1 VTLGKRAFLLIF
13 PVVLAGYLLAA
24 LSVYYAQGH
33 SVLALERTRLS
44 QQLDHMAALFRNEV
58 SQSRSFLYSILE
70 GNAVRLFVSEPD
82 EAYRNNALGLRL
94 QQSVRSLS
102 DDPKKFI
109 SFAILNPDL
118 TPGYY
123 FENSD
128 DPFAEIG
135 APQFALAGRLADGS
149 QLRDWTFLHDAEARQ
164 LIVYSEFIDPVTFS
178 RPLPSA
184 KADAL
189 LVQVAIEPTQF
200 LSMQRSLQQE
210 YETAVTFETAPQLQP
225 TADLSASVRMAPSL
239 FATLTVPPSHG
250 SGNMGQ
256 LKLLLGFGA
265 LVMSFISVGLMIAL
279 IRRFITN
286 PISALD
292 RQVTAV
298 MSGENDGIKGT
309 GAEGEI
315 GRLTGNI
322 KQLHD
327 QSQRALKLV
336 QQTSW
341 TDTLTGISNRA
352 HFNMLAAEVVHRVTT
367 QGGHCSLLFIDIDNF
382 KFVNDKYGHEV
393 GDDLLKILALRIE
406 AAIGVIVARR
416 AMAPAVFARLSGDE
430 FAVLAQSTPRDGTI
444 REMCDAIL
452 ALFSNG
458 FEVHGKHYPVTAS
471 IGVAI
476 CPTDATNLA
485 ELISNADAAMYQ
497 AKTNG
502 KNRSSRFSRALQDKR
517 DRIRH
522 IQEEL
527 RLVDPDEQFHLVYM
541 PIVDTSGKVTGCEAL
556 LRWFS
561 PTLGNV
567 TPDEFVPIAESTGL
581 FTKIDWWVIN
591 RAMSEH
597 HRLKQ
602 LFGPDTVLAINISS
616 AELHSKS
623 ISDYFSDCVARHG
636 LDPRTIEIELT
647 ETYAVKLGDQLHRN
661 IETLRE
667 RGFRISIDDFGAG
680 YTSVQQIVEYTADTI
695 KLDRALVQNLA
706 NEGSLP
712 ALKAMIALCHAQNM
726 AVVGE
731 GVDTQEKLAILT
743 AAGCDHFQGYLISKP
758 QMLADLT
765 IWALKQTVKIAGPA
779 DGLVPFHEHSR
790 LSASSSS
797 L

>member
-1 VTLGKRAFLLIF
+1 MTLGKRAFFLIF
-13 PVVLAGYLLAA
+13 PVVLTGYLLAA
-24 LSVYYAQGH
+24 LSVYIAQSH
-33 SVLALERTRLS
+33 SVLALERARLS
-44 QQLDHMAALFRNEV
+44 QQLDHIAALFRNEV
-58 SQSRSFLYSILE
+58 SQSRSFLYSLLE
-70 GNAVRLFVSEPD
+70 GNAVRLFVSETD

-94 QQSVRSLS
+94 QQSIRSLS

-135 APQFALAGRLADGS
+135 QAQFALARRLAGGS
-149 QLRDWTFLHDAEARQ
+149 QLRDWTYLHDNQARP
-164 LIVYSEFIDPVTFS
+164 LIVYSEFIDPITFS

-184 KADAL
+184 KKSAL
-189 LVQVAIEPTQF
+189 LVQVAVEPTQF
-200 LSMQRSLQQE
+200 LGMQRKLQNE
-210 YETAVTFETAPQLQP
+210 YETAIDFDTAPQQSLP
-225 TADLSASVRMAPSL
+225 GDLAASVRLAPSL
-239 FATLTVPPSHG
+239 FATLTVPPSHNAG
-250 SGNMGQ
+250 DMQQ
-256 LKLLLGFGA
+256 LKLLLGLGA
-265 LVMSFISVGLMIAL
+265 LAMSLISVGLMIIL

-298 MSGENDGIKGT
+298 MSGEHDGITQT
-309 GAEGEI
+309 GAAGEI

-327 QSQRALKLV
+327 QSRRALHLV
-336 QQTSW
+336 QHASW
-341 TDTLTGISNRA
+341 TDTLTGISNRG
-352 HFNMLAAEVVHRVTT
+352 HFNALAAEVVHKVTT
-367 QGGHCSLLFIDIDNF
+367 EGGHCSLLFIDIDNF

-393 GDDLLKILALRIE
+393 GDELLKMLALRIE
-406 AAIGVIVARR
+406 GAVGEITMRQSLPQV
-416 AMAPAVFARLSGDE
+416 VFARLSGDE
-430 FAVLAQSTPRDGTI
+430 FAVLVQSASGDGTI
-444 REMCDAIL
+444 REMCAVIL
-452 ALFSNG
+452 ALFSGG
-458 FEVHGKHYPVTAS
+458 FEVRGKHYPVTAS

-541 PIVDTSGKVTGCEAL
+541 PIVDTRGRVTGCEAL
-556 LRWFS
+556 LRWIS
-561 PTLGNV
+561 PTLGNI
-567 TPDEFVPIAESTGL
+567 TPDEFVPIAESTGQ

-591 RAMSEH
+591 KAMSDH
-597 HRLKQ
+597 QPLKA
-602 LFGPDTVLAINISS
+602 LFGPETVLAINISS

-623 ISDYFSDCVARHG
+623 ISDYFSDCLDRHG
-636 LDPRTIEIELT
+636 LDARTIEIELT

-667 RGFRISIDDFGAG
+667 KGFRISIDDFGAG
-680 YTSVQQIVEYTADTI
+680 YTSVQQIIEYTADTI
-695 KLDRALVQNLA
+695 KLDRMLVENLA
-706 NEGSLP
+706 NEESLP
-712 ALKAMIALCHAQNM
+712 ALKAMIALCHAQQM
-726 AVVGE
+726 SVIGE
-731 GVDTQEKLAILT
+731 GIDSYEKLALLT

-758 QMLADLT
+758 LALPDLS
-765 IWALKQTVKIAGPA
+765 IWALKQAAEMAERDGAHAVVNGGRRRAG
-779 DGLVPFHEHSR
+779 
-790 LSASSSS
+790 SSK
-797 L
+797 LL

>member
-1 VTLGKRAFLLIF
+1 MTLGKRAFFLIF

-24 LSVYYAQGH
+24 LSVYLVQGR
-33 SVLALERTRLS
+33 SVLSLERTRLS

-58 SQSRSFLYSILE
+58 GQSRSFLYSILE

-135 APQFALAGRLADGS
+135 APQFALANRLAGGS
-149 QLRDWTFLHDAEARQ
+149 QLRDWTFLHEADTRQ
-164 LIVYSEFIDPVTFS
+164 LIVYSEFIDPITFS

-200 LSMQRSLQQE
+200 LAMQRTLEKE
-210 YETAVTFETAPQLQP
+210 YETAVNFETAPQQQLP
-225 TADLSASVRMAPSL
+225 GDLSASVRMAPSL
-239 FATLTVPPSHG
+239 FATLTAPPSHG

-256 LKLLLGFGA
+256 LKLLLIFGA
-265 LVMSFISVGLMIAL
+265 LAMSFISVGLMIAL

-298 MSGENDGIKGT
+298 MSGENDGIT
-309 GAEGEI
+309 ETAAEGEI

-327 QSQRALKLV
+327 QSQRALNLV
-336 QQTSW
+336 QQASW

-352 HFNMLAAEVVHRVTT
+352 HFNMLAAGVIDRVTL
-367 QGGHCSLLFIDIDNF
+367 QGGHCSLLFIDIDHF

-393 GDDLLKILALRIE
+393 GDDLLKTLALRID
-406 AAIGVIVARR
+406 ATISGIVARR
-416 AMAPAVFARLSGDE
+416 RMAPAVFARLSGDE
-430 FAVLAQSTPRDGTI
+430 FAVLVQSKPGDGTI
-444 REMCDAIL
+444 REMCAAIL

-458 FEVHGKHYPVTAS
+458 LEVRGKYYPVTAS

-517 DRIRH
+517 DRIRQ

-541 PIVDTSGKVTGCEAL
+541 PIVNTSGRVTGCEAL
-556 LRWFS
+556 LRWVS
-561 PTLGNV
+561 PTLGNI

-602 LFGPDTVLAINISS
+602 LFGPETILAINISS

-623 ISDYFSDCVARHG
+623 ISDYFSDCAARHG

-647 ETYAVKLGDQLHRN
+647 ETYAVKLGDQVHQN

-680 YTSVQQIVEYTADTI
+680 YTSVQQIIEYTADTI

-706 NEGSLP
+706 NANSLP
-712 ALKAMIALCHAQNM
+712 ALTAMIALCHAQNM
-726 AVVGE
+726 TVVGE
-731 GVDTQEKLAILT
+731 GVDTDEKRAMLT

-758 QMLADLT
+758 LIPAELA
-765 IWALKQTVKIAGPA
+765 IWALKQTVKIASPE
-779 DGLVPFHEHSR
+779 DGHLSFSAHSL

>member
-1 VTLGKRAFLLIF
+1 MTLGKRAFFLIF
-13 PVVLAGYLLAA
+13 PVVLAGYLVAA
-24 LSVYYAQGH
+24 LSVYFVQAH

-128 DPFAEIG
+128 DPFAAIG
-135 APQFALAGRLADGS
+135 APQVALASRLIGGS
-149 QLRDWTFLHDAEARQ
+149 QLRDWSFLHDAGARP

-184 KADAL
+184 KSDAL
-189 LVQVAIEPTQF
+189 LVQVAIEPAQF
-200 LSMQRSLQQE
+200 LSMQRALQHE
-210 YETAVTFETAPQLQP
+210 YETAIRFETAPQPQP
-225 TADLSASVRMAPSL
+225 PDSLSAAVRLAPSL

-250 SGNMGQ
+250 SGNMVQ
-256 LKLLLGFGA
+256 MKLLLVLGA
-265 LVMSFISVGLMIAL
+265 LVMSLLSVGLMIVL

-286 PISALD
+286 PIAALD

-298 MSGENDGIKGT
+298 MSGENDGIKET

-352 HFNMLAAEVVHRVTT
+352 HFNMLAADVVHQVAA
-367 QGGHCSLLFIDIDNF
+367 QGGHCSLLFIDIDHF

-393 GDDLLKILALRIE
+393 GDDLLKMLALRIE
-406 AAIGVIVARR
+406 NAIGVIATRR
-416 AMAPAVFARLSGDE
+416 ALPPFVFARLSGDE
-430 FAVLAQSTPRDGTI
+430 FAVLVQSTPRDGTI
-444 REMCDAIL
+444 REMCAAIL

-458 FEVHGKHYPVTAS
+458 FEVRGKHYPVTAS

-502 KNRSSRFSRALQDKR
+502 KNHSSRFSRALQDKR
-517 DRIRH
+517 DRVRH

-541 PIVDTSGKVTGCEAL
+541 PIVNTSGTVTGCEAL
-556 LRWFS
+556 LRWVS

-602 LFGPDTVLAINISS
+602 LFGPKTVLAINISS

-623 ISDYFSDCVARHG
+623 ISDYFSDCAARHG
-636 LDPRTIEIELT
+636 LDPQTIEIELT

-680 YTSVQQIVEYTADTI
+680 YTSVQQVIEYTADTI

-706 NEGSLP
+706 HAESLP

-726 AVVGE
+726 TVVGE
-731 GVDTQEKLAILT
+731 GVDTGEKLAMLT
-743 AAGCDHFQGYLISKP
+743 AGGCDHFQGYLISKP
-758 QMLADLT
+758 LMLADLS
-765 IWALKQTVKIAGPA
+765 IWALKQTARIAGSA
-779 DGLVPFHEHSR
+779 DGHVPFHGHSR
-790 LSASSSS
+790 LPVSAD
-797 L
+797 LL

>member
-1 VTLGKRAFLLIF
+1 MTLGKRAFFLIF

-24 LSVYYAQGH
+24 LSVYFVQGH

-70 GNAVRLFVSEPD
+70 GNAVRLFVSESD

-135 APQFALAGRLADGS
+135 APQFALANRLSGGS
-149 QLRDWTFLHDAEARQ
+149 QLRDWSFLHDAETRQ

-200 LSMQRSLQQE
+200 LSMQRALQNE
-210 YETAVTFETAPQLQP
+210 YETEITFETAPQPQP
-225 TADLSASVRMAPSL
+225 PGGLSASVRMAPSL

-256 LKLLLGFGA
+256 LKLLLLFGA
-265 LVMSFISVGLMIAL
+265 LVMSFVSVGLMIAL

-286 PISALD
+286 PISILD

-298 MSGENDGIKGT
+298 MSGENDGIKET

-315 GRLTGNI
+315 GRLTCNI

-352 HFNMLAAEVVHRVTT
+352 HFNMLAADIIQQVTA
-367 QGGHCSLLFIDIDNF
+367 QDGHCSLLFIDIDHF

-393 GDDLLKILALRIE
+393 GDDLLKTLALRIE
-406 AAIGVIVARR
+406 AAISGITTRR
-416 AMAPAVFARLSGDE
+416 QMTPAVFARLSGDE
-430 FAVLAQSTPRDGTI
+430 FAVLAQSKPGDGTI
-444 REMCDAIL
+444 REMCAAIL

-458 FEVHGKHYPVTAS
+458 FEVRGKYYPVTAS

-541 PIVDTSGKVTGCEAL
+541 PIVNASGKVTGCEAL
-556 LRWFS
+556 LRWVS
-561 PTLGNV
+561 PTLGNI

-602 LFGPDTVLAINISS
+602 LFGPETIVAINISS

-623 ISDYFSDCVARHG
+623 ISDYFSDCAARHG
-636 LDPRTIEIELT
+636 LDPRTVEIELT
-647 ETYAVKLGDQLHRN
+647 ETYAVKLGDQVHRN

-680 YTSVQQIVEYTADTI
+680 YTSVQQIIEYTADTI

-706 NEGSLP
+706 NEESLP
-712 ALKAMIALCHAQNM
+712 ALKAMIALCHAQDM

-731 GVDTQEKLAILT
+731 GVDTHEKLAMLT

-758 QMLADLT
+758 LVAADLA
-765 IWALKQTVKIAGPA
+765 IWALKQTVKIASPA
-779 DGLVPFHEHSR
+779 EPHVAFSAQEL
-790 LSASSSS
+790 LSASSSV

>member
-1 VTLGKRAFLLIF
+1 VTLGKRAFFLIF

-24 LSVYYAQGH
+24 LSVYFVQGH
-33 SVLALERTRLS
+33 SVLALERARLS

-135 APQFALAGRLADGS
+135 APQFALASRLAGGS
-149 QLRDWTFLHDAEARQ
+149 QLRDWSFLHDADARQ

-200 LSMQRSLQQE
+200 LSMQRTLQQE
-210 YETAVTFETAPQLQP
+210 YETAVSFETAPQQQEP
-225 TADLSASVRMAPSL
+225 DALSASVRMAPSL

-250 SGNMGQ
+250 SGSMGQ
-256 LKLLLGFGA
+256 LKLLLIFGA
-265 LVMSFISVGLMIAL
+265 LVMSFVSVGLMIAL

-286 PISALD
+286 PISVLD

-298 MSGENDGIKGT
+298 MSGENEGIKET

-327 QSQRALKLV
+327 QSQRALNLV
-336 QQTSW
+336 QQASW

-352 HFNMLAAEVVHRVTT
+352 HFNMLAADVVDTVTT
-367 QGGHCSLLFIDIDNF
+367 QGGHCSLLFIDIDHF
-382 KFVNDKYGHEV
+382 KFVNDKYGHDV
-393 GDDLLKILALRIE
+393 GDDLLKTLALRIE
-406 AAIGVIVARR
+406 ATISAIVARR
-416 AMAPAVFARLSGDE
+416 QMVPAIFARLSGDE
-430 FAVLAQSTPRDGTI
+430 FAVLVQSTPRDGTI
-444 REMCDAIL
+444 REMCAAIL

-458 FEVHGKHYPVTAS
+458 LEVRGKYYPVTAS

-541 PIVDTSGKVTGCEAL
+541 PIVDTGGKVIGCEAL

-561 PTLGNV
+561 PTLGNI

-602 LFGPDTVLAINISS
+602 LFGPETVLAINISS

-623 ISDYFSDCVARHG
+623 ISDYFFDCLARHR

-680 YTSVQQIVEYTADTI
+680 YTSVQQIIEYTADTI

-706 NEGSLP
+706 NEESLP
-712 ALKAMIALCHAQNM
+712 ALKAMIALCHAQHM
-726 AVVGE
+726 TVVGE
-731 GVDTQEKLAILT
+731 GVDTHEKLAMLT

-758 QMLADLT
+758 LMLPELA
-765 IWALKQTVKIAGPA
+765 IWALKQTARIAGPA
-779 DGLVPFHEHSR
+779 GDYMFFNDHGDHSR
-790 LSASSSS
+790 SSTLS
-797 L
+797 

>member
-1 VTLGKRAFLLIF
+1 MTLGKRAFFLIF

-24 LSVYYAQGH
+24 LSVYFVQGH

-58 SQSRSFLYSILE
+58 NQSRGFLYSILE
-70 GNAVRLFVSEPD
+70 GNAVRLFVSESD

-102 DDPKKFI
+102 DDPKRFI

-118 TPGYY
+118 TTGYY

-135 APQFALAGRLADGS
+135 APQFTLANRLAGGS
-149 QLRDWTFLHDAEARQ
+149 QLRDWTFLHDAGTRQ

-200 LSMQRSLQQE
+200 LSMQRALQHE
-210 YETAVTFETAPQLQP
+210 YDTELGFETAPQPQP
-225 TADLSASVRMAPSL
+225 QGGVSASVRMAPSL
-239 FATLTVPPSHG
+239 FATLTVPPSSG
-250 SGNMGQ
+250 SGNMEQ
-256 LKLLLGFGA
+256 LKLLLIFGA
-265 LVMSFISVGLMIAL
+265 LVMSFVSVGLMIAL

-298 MSGENDGIKGT
+298 MSGENEDIRQT

-336 QQTSW
+336 QQASW

-352 HFNMLAAEVVHRVTT
+352 HFNMLAADVVDRVTA
-367 QGGHCSLLFIDIDNF
+367 QGGHCSLLFIDIDHF
-382 KFVNDKYGHEV
+382 KFVNDKYGHDV
-393 GDDLLKILALRIE
+393 GDDLLKTLALRIE
-406 AAIGVIVARR
+406 AAISAIAKRR
-416 AMAPAVFARLSGDE
+416 EMAPAVFARLSGDE
-430 FAVLAQSTPRDGTI
+430 FAVLVQSKPGDGTI
-444 REMCDAIL
+444 REMCAAIL

-458 FEVHGKHYPVTAS
+458 FEVRGKYYPVTAS

-502 KNRSSRFSRALQDKR
+502 KNRSSRFSRELQDKR

-541 PIVDTSGKVTGCEAL
+541 PIVNSGGKVIGCEAL
-556 LRWFS
+556 LRWLS
-561 PTLGNV
+561 PTLGNI

-597 HRLKQ
+597 NRLKQ
-602 LFGPDTVLAINISS
+602 LFGPETILAINISS

-623 ISDYFSDCVARHG
+623 ISGYFCDCVARHG
-636 LDPRTIEIELT
+636 LDARTIEIELT
-647 ETYAVKLGDQLHRN
+647 ETYAVKLGDQVHRN

-680 YTSVQQIVEYTADTI
+680 YTSVQQIIEYTADTI

-706 NEGSLP
+706 NEASLP
-712 ALKAMIALCHAQNM
+712 ALKAMVALCHAQDM
-726 AVVGE
+726 TVVGE
-731 GVDTQEKLAILT
+731 GVDTPEKLAMLT

-758 QMLADLT
+758 LILPDLT
-765 IWALKQTVKIAGPA
+765 IWALKQTAKIASLA
-779 DGLVPFHEHSR
+779 DERMSFDDLGRQPGAAS
-790 LSASSSS
+790 LS
-797 L
+797 

>member
-1 VTLGKRAFLLIF
+1 MTLGKRAFFLIF

-24 LSVYYAQGH
+24 VSAYVAQGH
-33 SVLALERTRLS
+33 SVLALERARLS
-44 QQLDHMAALFRNEV
+44 QQLDHIAAIFRSEV
-58 SQSRSFLYSILE
+58 AQSRSFLYSILE
-70 GNAVRLFVSEPD
+70 GNAVRLFVSETD
-82 EAYRNNALGLRL
+82 EAYRNNALSLRL
-94 QQSVRSLS
+94 QQSIGSLS
-102 DDPKKFI
+102 DDPKKFV

-118 TPGYY
+118 STGYY

-135 APQFALAGRLADGS
+135 EAQFSLARRLTGGS
-149 QLRDWTFLHDAEARQ
+149 QLRDWTFLHDVQTRQ

-184 KADAL
+184 KTGAL

-200 LSMQRSLQQE
+200 LEMQKTLQAE
-210 YETAVTFETAPQLQP
+210 YETEIEFDTAPLLV
-225 TADLSASVRMAPSL
+225 AREDLSASVRLAPSV
-239 FATLTVPPSHG
+239 FATLSAPENRQ
-250 SGNMGQ
+250 SGNMDQ

-265 LVMSFISVGLMIAL
+265 LTMSLVSVGLMIVL

-292 RQVTAV
+292 LQVTAV
-298 MSGENDGIKGT
+298 MNGTNDGIRET
-309 GAEGEI
+309 GAAGEI

-336 QQTSW
+336 QHASW
-341 TDTLTGISNRA
+341 TDTLTGISNRG
-352 HFNMLAAEVVHRVTT
+352 HFNTLAADIIHDVITEGR
-367 QGGHCSLLFIDIDNF
+367 HCSLLFIDIDNF

-393 GDDLLKILALRIE
+393 GDELLKMLAARIE
-406 AAIGVIVARR
+406 AAVGAIVIRR
-416 AMAPAVFARLSGDE
+416 ALAPMVIARLSGDE
-430 FAVLAQSTPRDGTI
+430 FAILLQSTHRDGTI
-444 REMCDAIL
+444 RETCDAVL

-458 FEVHGKHYPVTAS
+458 FEVRGKHYPVTAS

-485 ELISNADAAMYQ
+485 ELVSNADAAMYQ

-517 DRIRH
+517 DRVRH

-541 PIVDTSGKVTGCEAL
+541 PIVDAGGKVTGCEAL
-556 LRWFS
+556 LRWVS
-561 PTLGNV
+561 PVLGNV
-567 TPDEFVPIAESTGL
+567 TPDEFVPIAESNGL

-597 HRLKQ
+597 NRLKA
-602 LFGPDTVLAINISS
+602 LFGQETVLAINISS

-623 ISDYFSDCVARHG
+623 ISDYFVSCAQTHG
-636 LDPRTIEIELT
+636 LDPRIIEIELT

-661 IETLRE
+661 IESLRE

-680 YTSVQQIVEYTADTI
+680 YTSVQQIIEYTADTI
-695 KLDRALVQNLA
+695 KLDRALVDNLA
-706 NEGSLP
+706 NEESLP
-712 ALKAMIALCHAQNM
+712 ALKAMIALCHAQDM

-731 GVDTQEKLAILT
+731 GVDTSEKLAMLT

-758 QMLADLT
+758 QTLSDLA
-765 IWALKQTVKIAGPA
+765 IWALKRTAEINGHDGDRILVSDRKRRAGTS
-779 DGLVPFHEHSR
+779 DLF
-790 LSASSSS
+790 
-797 L
+797 